1 MSSAKIQA
9 MTANVSQAQA
19 ISEARAWYWQ
29 RVSAMVLAIFVVVHL
44 AIMVYAMKGG
54 LTAAEILS
62 RTQGNWIF
70 GAFYAAFVIA
80 CAVHVPIGVA
90 KIAKEWGSMS
100 SKSAQLL
107 SRFLVAVILVMGF
120 AAVWGVV

>member
-1 MSSAKIQA
+1 MSSVKIQS
-9 MTANVSQAQA
+9 MTANSSQAQA

>member
-1 MSSAKIQA
+1 MNFIKPQA
-9 MTANVSQAQA
+9 MAAKLSEAQA

-29 RVSAMVLAIFVVVHL
+29 RISAMVLAIFVVVHL
-44 AIMVYAMKGG
+44 VIMVYAMKGG

-62 RTQGNWIF
+62 RTQGNWFF

-90 KIAKEWGSMS
+90 KIGKEWGSMS
-100 SKSAQLL
+100 AVSARLL

>member
-1 MSSAKIQA
+1 MSSVKIQS
-9 MTANVSQAQA
+9 MTANSSQAQA

-107 SRFLVAVILVMGF
+107 SRFLVVVILVMGF

>member
-1 MSSAKIQA
+1 MSSVKIQS
-9 MTANVSQAQA
+9 MTANSSQAQA

-100 SKSAQLL
+100 GKSAQLL

>member
-1 MSSAKIQA
+1 MNFIKPQA
-9 MTANVSQAQA
+9 MAAKLSEAQA

-29 RVSAMVLAIFVVVHL
+29 RISAMVLAVFVVVHL
-44 AIMVYAMKGG
+44 VIMVYAMKGG

-62 RTQGNWIF
+62 RTQGNWFF
-70 GAFYAAFVIA
+70 GVFYAAFVIA

-90 KIAKEWGSMS
+90 KIGKEWGSMS
-100 SKSAQLL
+100 AVSARLL
-107 SRFLVAVILVMGF
+107 SRFLVVVILVMGF

>member
-1 MSSAKIQA
+1 MNFAKPQA
-9 MTANVSQAQA
+9 MATKLSQDQA

-29 RVSAMVLAIFVVVHL
+29 RISAMVLAIFVVVHL

-62 RTQGNWIF
+62 RTQGSWLF

-100 SKSAQLL
+100 GKSARLL
-107 SRFLVAVILVMGF
+107 SRFLVVVILVMGF